1 MSADRMRIITHDN
14 TEGRSS
20 LFKVALIYVVF
31 VIIGFIYVSRFTIPV
46 HIRTDEELYLSM
58 ARSFHAGQG
67 FVQYGQSLNYS
78 SVLYSVIISAAY
90 YFYSPEHILLI
101 IRCINVLIM
110 LSAVFP
116 TYMLCKAVT
125 GDDNMSVLT
134 AIVCSLMP
142 ELAMSGYIMQETLY
156 YPMLLWAF
164 YFMYLDMAQSRV
176 SYRTVLTSA
185 LYILAFWTKTVGFI
199 FPLIYAGWTLIMTV
213 KRKAPKPLLK
223 AAVISVTCLI
233 MLALGRLFVYAVN
246 MGGGTNH
253 YSSQAANLFPI
264 TIITARCLIAGILVY
279 LACTLISMGVF
290 PVAVPIKLRR
300 YMDEHDRDYMYIML
314 LFLIA
319 TIAEIILLVVYT
331 ENRDFIVPKKFLYR
345 YMFPMFVP
353 FMILMIKAL
362 KLSGEEL
369 QSVKIRKDIIAF
381 TARTLIISA
390 LVMLIYYC
398 IIGSNG
404 MSGLVDGMLF
414 TVITNVNNHVWQY
427 SGAIF
432 ALILLIG
439 AIIIQAGKGSLSGKL
454 CSAKRIIQLYIV
466 VFVIIDIVSFV
477 WFPYYNNVYCN
488 GRTIEPQMIQIA
500 GEINKGTHDKLI
512 HVCRASYLQDSIWGY
527 INEDYMICQLHEYD
541 TMMQEYIQDS
551 QDETWYMVIDKD
563 IMSEMQEYDL
573 DTIVE
578 TDDYILVST
587 GGVND

>member
-1 MSADRMRIITHDN
+1 M
-14 TEGRSS
+14 
-20 LFKVALIYVVF
+20 L
-31 VIIGFIYVSRFTIPV
+31 
-46 HIRTDEELYLSM
+46 
-58 ARSFHAGQG
+58 
-67 FVQYGQSLNYS
+67 
-78 SVLYSVIISAAY
+78 AA
-90 YFYSPEHILLI
+90 
-101 IRCINVLIM
+101 
-110 LSAVFP
+110 
-116 TYMLCKAVT
+116 
-125 GDDNMSVLT
+125 
-134 AIVCSLMP
+134 
-142 ELAMSGYIMQETLY
+142 
-156 YPMLLWAF
+156 
-164 YFMYLDMAQSRV
+164 
-176 SYRTVLTSA
+176 
-185 LYILAFWTKTVGFI
+185 
-199 FPLIYAGWTLIMTV
+199 V
-213 KRKAPKPLLK
+213 KRKTPKPLLK
-223 AAVISVTCLI
+223 AAVIAITCLI
-233 MLALGRLFVYAVN
+233 MLAIGHFFVYAVN
-246 MGGGTNH
+246 MGSGTNH

-264 TIITARCLIAGILVY
+264 TLITLRCLIVGMLVY
-279 LACTLISMGVF
+279 LACTIISMGAI
-290 PVAVPIKLRR
+290 PVAVPIKFRHN
-300 YMDEHDRDYMYIML
+300 MDEHDRDYMYIML

-353 FMILMIKAL
+353 FMILMLKAL
-362 KLSGEEL
+362 KLSGKEL

-488 GRTIEPQMIQIA
+488 GRIIEPQMMQMA
-500 GEINKGTHDKLI
+500 DEINKGTHDKLI

-541 TMMQEYIQDS
+541 TMMQEYIQENH
-551 QDETWYMVIDKD
+551 DETWYMVIDKD
-563 IMSEMQEYDL
+563 IMSEMNEYDL

-587 GGVND
+587 GGAND

>member
-1 MSADRMRIITHDN
+1 MSAGRMRIITHNN
-14 TEGRSS
+14 TEGRLS
-20 LFKVALIYVVF
+20 LIKVVLIYVVF
-31 VIIGFIYVSRFTIPV
+31 VVIGFIYVSRFTIPV

-67 FVQYGQSLNYS
+67 FMQYGQSLNYS

-110 LSAVFP
+110 FSAVFP
-116 TYMLCKAVT
+116 AYMLCKAVT
-125 GDDNMSVLT
+125 GDDKISVL
-134 AIVCSLMP
+134 AASVCALMP

-164 YFMYLDMAQSRV
+164 YFMYLDMAGERV
-176 SYRTVLTSA
+176 SYRTVMTSV
-185 LYILAFWTKTVGFI
+185 LYILVFWTKTVGFI
-199 FPLIYAGWTLIMTV
+199 FPIIYAGWTLLAAV
-213 KRKAPKPLLK
+213 KRKTPKPLLK
-223 AAVISVTCLI
+223 AAVIAITCLI
-233 MLALGRLFVYAVN
+233 MLVLGHFFVYAVN

-264 TIITARCLIAGILVY
+264 TIITARCLIVGVIVY
-279 LACTLISMGVF
+279 LACTLISMGVA
-290 PVAVPIKLRR
+290 PIAVPVKLRHN
-300 YMDEHDRDYMYIML
+300 MDEHDRDYLYVMM
-314 LFLIA
+314 LFLIV

-353 FMILMIKAL
+353 FMILMLKAL
-362 KLSGEEL
+362 KLSGKEL
-369 QSVKIRKDIIAF
+369 QSVKIRKDIIVF
-381 TARTLIISA
+381 TAMTLIISA
-390 LVMLIYYC
+390 FVMLIYYC
-398 IIGSNG
+398 IIGNNG

-414 TVITNVNNHVWQY
+414 TVITNVNNHVWRY
-427 SGAIF
+427 SGAFF
-432 ALILLIG
+432 ALALLIG
-439 AIIIQAGKGSLSGKL
+439 GIIMRVGSGRLSGKI
-454 CSAKRIIQLYIV
+454 CSAERIIPLYLV

-512 HVCRASYLQDSIWGY
+512 HVCRASYLQDSIWAY
-527 INEDYMICQLHEYD
+527 INEDYVICQLHEYD
-541 TMMQEYIQDS
+541 TMMQEYIQES
-551 QDETWYMVIDKD
+551 CDETWYMVIDKE
-563 IMSEMQEYDL
+563 IMSEMPEYDL

-578 TDDYILVST
+578 TEDYILVSIGET
-587 GGVND
+587 NE